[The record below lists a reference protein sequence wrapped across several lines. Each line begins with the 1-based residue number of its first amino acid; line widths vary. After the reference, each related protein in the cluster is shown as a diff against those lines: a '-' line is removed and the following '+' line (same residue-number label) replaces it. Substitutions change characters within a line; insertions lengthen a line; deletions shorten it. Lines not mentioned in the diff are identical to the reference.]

1 MIITIKLNGIDEIK
15 NFINIVS
22 NFACAIDI
30 ISGRYIVN
38 AKSIMGVFS
47 LDTTKGMIVRI
58 DSEDEDEIQKVT
70 DALRPFM

>member
-1 MIITIKLNGIDEIK
+1 MITISLNDMGEIK
-15 NFINIVS
+15 EFINIVS
-22 NFACAIDI
+22 TFSSHIDL

-58 DSEDEDEIQKVT
+58 DSEDETEIQKVT
-70 DALRPFM
+70 DALRKFM